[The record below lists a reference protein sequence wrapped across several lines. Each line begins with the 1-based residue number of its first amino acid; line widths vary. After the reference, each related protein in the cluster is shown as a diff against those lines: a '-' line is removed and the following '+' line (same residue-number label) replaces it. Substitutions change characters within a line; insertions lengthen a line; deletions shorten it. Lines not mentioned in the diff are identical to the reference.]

1 MEFIDRAMLA
11 GESHGA
17 PLVEVHAPLALYAFM
32 QDSWR
37 HARIADSE
45 CVVRLLFDAP
55 LDAAA

>member
-11 GESHGA
+11 GDSHGA
-17 PLVEVHAPLALYAFM
+17 PLVEVHAPLARYGFV

-37 HARIADSE
+37 HARIANSD
-45 CVVRLLFDAP
+45 CVVRLVFQSP